1 MDFLNFTPVSVVY
14 FIAIGTSLLLAI
26 LAFRIASVNGAKLFA
41 GMMISVSIWITSS
54 MLNIFSDYEPLK
66 FAMLKVEYIGM
77 GSAVYLWLVF
87 VAKYTHYDKWLQKSI
102 WTYIVLAI
110 IPLITIIQ
118 VFRAPEGHYIRES
131 YNFIY
136 VNGLKIFENNFA
148 VGFFI
153 WTAYAYIMLL
163 AGFALVMIRIL
174 QTPLSYRKQLYYIV
188 PIAFIIIVPNF
199 FFITDN
205 SPIKPY
211 DPTPLSLVF
220 VGVLILITMY
230 FHNFL
235 SMAPVA
241 QELILNNIKS
251 GVVVIDDHHKV
262 TEINTIAET
271 IIGGEVS
278 KIIGMKL
285 SDLLPEVSLLL
296 NEGSIS
302 EEIRAEVNLGE
313 EKRDYELKIAP
324 LKDKIEK
331 ERGHVLMFWDITE
344 QKMALSELDAYA
356 KTVAHD
362 LKTPLGHIMG
372 FAKLLSTEISEVERK
387 AYQDHIVNGGKKMRG
402 IIDGLLMLAK
412 IRNQDKLEKTVINMQ
427 EILDSVML
435 RMQSTIFEAKAKV
448 SLPHSW
454 PNALGNSIWVE
465 EVWINLFSNAIK
477 YGGKPPEIELGVE
490 EIDGKI
496 KFWIKDNGP
505 GLTDEEQSLL
515 FSEFNRL
522 HPRKESIK
530 GHGLGLSI
538 VQRVINKLGGDTGV
552 SSKIGHGSTFYF
564 TLKSAV

>member
-1 MDFLNFTPVSVVY
+1 
-14 FIAIGTSLLLAI
+14 
-26 LAFRIASVNGAKLFA
+26 
-41 GMMISVSIWITSS
+41 
-54 MLNIFSDYEPLK
+54 
-66 FAMLKVEYIGM
+66 
-77 GSAVYLWLVF
+77 
-87 VAKYTHYDKWLQKSI
+87 
-102 WTYIVLAI
+102 
-110 IPLITIIQ
+110 
-118 VFRAPEGHYIRES
+118 
-131 YNFIY
+131 
-136 VNGLKIFENNFA
+136 
-148 VGFFI
+148 
-153 WTAYAYIMLL
+153 
-163 AGFALVMIRIL
+163 
-174 QTPLSYRKQLYYIV
+174 
-188 PIAFIIIVPNF
+188 
-199 FFITDN
+199 
-205 SPIKPY
+205 
-211 DPTPLSLVF
+211 
-220 VGVLILITMY
+220 
-230 FHNFL
+230 
-235 SMAPVA
+235 MAPVA